1 MLILGGAL
9 IWQHRR
15 RLLERR
21 ASQRQL
27 AQIVSELDQRIAE
40 RTADLT
46 AANDVA
52 VQTGKL
58 AVLGQMAASI
68 SHEISQP
75 LAALHTLAGNASAF
89 LARND
94 TRNASGNLQLIGDL
108 CTRMG
113 SIIGELKAFARKE
126 PGRLGAVPLQQV
138 MASSLMLIEPLRKA
152 TGTRIEVQ
160 PTDAVRVGRH
170 HPPGAGDGQSA
181 AQWHRRHGAPAHA
194 TADRDSVFRPPRPS
208 SASPSATT
216 APGSAKKCWTHLFE
230 PFFTTKP
237 SGKGLGLGLSL
248 SHAIVLEMGGT
259 IRAENAHPGARF
271 ELQLARTTT
280 MNPMNVLLI
289 EDDPLVMLGAQQA
302 LQLAD
307 MTVVQ
312 ATSAEAALQQ
322 VALACP
328 SVVLSD
334 VRLPDEDGFEV
345 LKRMQALDAE
355 VPVILMTGH
364 GDIRMAVEAMRL
376 GAYDFLEKPFSS
388 ERLVEVIRRAL
399 EKRRLVQDNRR
410 LQALVAPQQDFGLVG
425 QTPGMVEARR
435 RIAALAPTQV
445 DLLIRG
451 ETGTGKEVVARAV
464 HDASGRGGHFVAINC
479 GALPEA
485 IFESEMFGHEV
496 GAFTGATRKRIGK
509 LEYARGG
516 TVFLDEIESLPMAQ
530 QVKLLRVLQE
540 RSFERLG
547 GNETTRIDCRFIA
560 AAKDDLQ
567 ALANAGEFRSDLY
580 YRLHVACIELPALRE
595 RRDDIP
601 HLLAH
606 CLHLSA
612 ERYGTPPPE
621 LVEPANGPMDGT
633 RLAGQRA
640 GTEKPRRP
648 ALPGARTGA
657 ADTSAATRSPA
668 SSQSLAQQMDDFE
681 KQLISSHLGGLPGS
695 GEPGIG
701 ATEDSP
707 QDALRQIGA
716 PQHRSRRASGD
727 AREPAGRLCATIRT
741 NTRQLCG
748 NPHTPQQQPHQNQ
761 RLCVATAG
769 GTHVATIDLTTHGT
783 CVVQPLS
790 TQETKPCE

>member
-1 MLILGGAL
+1 
-9 IWQHRR
+9 
-15 RLLERR
+15 
-21 ASQRQL
+21 
-27 AQIVSELDQRIAE
+27 
-40 RTADLT
+40 
-46 AANDVA
+46 
-52 VQTGKL
+52 
-58 AVLGQMAASI
+58 
-68 SHEISQP
+68 
-75 LAALHTLAGNASAF
+75 
-89 LARND
+89 
-94 TRNASGNLQLIGDL
+94 
-108 CTRMG
+108 
-113 SIIGELKAFARKE
+113 
-126 PGRLGAVPLQQV
+126 
-138 MASSLMLIEPLRKA
+138 
-152 TGTRIEVQ
+152 
-160 PTDAVRVGRH
+160 
-170 HPPGAGDGQSA
+170 
-181 AQWHRRHGAPAHA
+181 
-194 TADRDSVFRPPRPS
+194 
-208 SASPSATT
+208 
-216 APGSAKKCWTHLFE
+216 
-230 PFFTTKP
+230 
-237 SGKGLGLGLSL
+237 
-248 SHAIVLEMGGT
+248 
-259 IRAENAHPGARF
+259 
-271 ELQLARTTT
+271 

-312 ATSAEAALQQ
+312 ATSAEAAMQQ

-345 LKRMQALDAE
+345 LKRMQALDPE

-410 LQALVAPQQDFGLVG
+410 LQALVAPQQDFGLIG
-425 QTPGMVEARR
+425 QTPGMLEARR

-464 HDASGRGGHFVAINC
+464 HDASGRGGPFVAINC

-516 TVFLDEIESLPMAQ
+516 TVFLDEIESLPMTQ

-540 RSFERLG
+540 KSFERLG
-547 GNETTRIDCRFIA
+547 GNQTTRIDCRFIA
-560 AAKDDLQ
+560 AAKVDLQ

-612 ERYGTPPPE
+612 ERYGTPPPSWSSQQMARWMAHDWPGNVRE
-621 LVEPANGPMDGT
+621 LKNLAD
-633 RLAGQRA
+633 RLCLGLELEQQTQS
-640 GTEKPRRP
+640 GD
-648 ALPGARTGA
+648 PGG
-657 ADTSAATRSPA
+657 
-668 SSQSLAQQMDDFE
+668 SQSLAQQMDEFE
-681 KQLISSHLGGLPGS
+681 KQLISTTLAACQGQVS
-695 GEPGIG
+695 
-701 ATEDSP
+701 
-707 QDALRQIGA
+707 Q
-716 PQHRSRRASGD
+716 ASEQLNTPRKTIYD
-727 AREPAGRLCATIRT
+727 KLARHNIDPARFR
-741 NTRQLCG
+741 
-748 NPHTPQQQPHQNQ
+748 
-761 RLCVATAG
+761 
-769 GTHVATIDLTTHGT
+769 
-783 CVVQPLS
+783 
-790 TQETKPCE
+790 